1 MSKDKFLS
9 KTQQEELKK
18 LISEITDEA
27 KNVVSDYNNNPSEIS
42 GSVTQVHE
50 YSPHLAT
57 REERLMS
64 VNGKKLKINPDK
76 E

>member
-9 KTQQEELKK
+9 KTQQKELKK

-27 KNVVSDYNNNPSEIS
+27 KNVVNDYNNNPSEMS
-42 GSVTQVHE
+42 GSITQVHE
-50 YSPHLAT
+50 HSPYIAS
-57 REERLMS
+57 REERLVS
-64 VNGKKLKINPDK
+64 LDGKKLKINPDK